1 VRVRQIEIFTGDA
14 DRPYQQLG
22 RIQSYCLELHRH
34 LRLT

>member
-22 RIQSYCLELHRH
+22 RIQACCLELHRRR
-34 LRLT
+34 RLT